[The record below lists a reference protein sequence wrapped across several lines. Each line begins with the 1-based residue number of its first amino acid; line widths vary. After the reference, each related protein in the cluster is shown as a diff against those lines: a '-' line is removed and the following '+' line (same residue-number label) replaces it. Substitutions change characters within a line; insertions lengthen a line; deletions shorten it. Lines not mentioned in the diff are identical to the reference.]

1 MNIFLNNLFC
11 LARPF
16 LANTEE
22 VDLHGSIIQ
31 TASNISTDSSMNK
44 TLELDYYE
52 VIIES
57 NYYLNYF
64 LSVRSIIWS
73 LYVQYW
79 EEPLYNFTPG
89 NQLIDCTFFVVVV
102 IEYHFIRF
110 ELNLF

>member
-31 TASNISTDSSMNK
+31 TASNISTDSSINK

-52 VIIES
+52 VIIEP
-57 NYYLNYF
+57 NYYLNYL
-64 LSVRSIIWS
+64 LSNAVKMCSDSQRLSSIPS
-73 LYVQYW
+73 NLLVYV
-79 EEPLYNFTPG
+79 LK
-89 NQLIDCTFFVVVV
+89 IVKM
-102 IEYHFIRF
+102 
-110 ELNLF
+110 